1 MRTATLLVASLA
13 FAGAAHAQ
21 KACSKADEAAAGKAI
36 DRIASWATLNATWK
50 TYRHCDT
57 GAVGEQF
64 TEALLR
70 LVIDWKNVNQLAD
83 AMAKEADYKAFVI
96 AHLKSKEAEADA
108 TDVYSRTKSN
118 CPKGLD
124 AFCKEIGS
132 AVREAPEPPP
142 PKAAPAPPP
151 AALPPAT
158 APQPGV
164 PTPSSSS
171 PPAPEKK

>member
-1 MRTATLLVASLA
+1 MKKFALLFATLA

-36 DRIASWATLNATWK
+36 DRIGSWATLNATWK
-50 TYRHCDT
+50 SYRHCDT

-70 LVIDWKNVNQLAD
+70 LVIDWKSVNQLAD
-83 AMAKEADYKAFVI
+83 AMAKEPDYKAFVI
-96 AHLKSKEAEADA
+96 AHLKSKEAEGDA
-108 TDVYSRTKSN
+108 VDVYSRTKSN

-132 AVREAPEPPP
+132 AVRESPDAPP
-142 PKAAPAPPP
+142 PKSAPAPTPS
-151 AALPPAT
+151 ALPPAT
-158 APQPGV
+158 TPLQGV
-164 PTPSSSS
+164 PTPSTAS
-171 PPAPEKK
+171 PATPEKK